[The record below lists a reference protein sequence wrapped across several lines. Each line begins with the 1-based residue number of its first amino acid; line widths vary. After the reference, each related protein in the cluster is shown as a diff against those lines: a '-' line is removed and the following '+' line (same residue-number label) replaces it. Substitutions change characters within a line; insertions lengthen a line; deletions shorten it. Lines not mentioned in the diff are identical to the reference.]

1 MTRPSNPPPTPSRSD
16 GQFDVLFTHTRADL
30 RHPLF
35 SLTVHLYTCIL
46 LPLLHSLWLLTGSGN
61 ANFFY
66 AATMVYGLNSTL
78 AVADVL
84 SASITYDMKQR
95 LRPLLFT
102 VSSSSSSSVD
112 EVTEADKGA
121 VDGTGTQ
128 SGSRNADGQA
138 LPERCE
144 RDELDLSIVQLAT
157 LD

>member
-1 MTRPSNPPPTPSRSD
+1 
-16 GQFDVLFTHTRADL
+16 
-30 RHPLF
+30 
-35 SLTVHLYTCIL
+35 
-46 LPLLHSLWLLTGSGN
+46 
-61 ANFFY
+61 
-66 AATMVYGLNSTL
+66 
-78 AVADVL
+78 
-84 SASITYDMKQR
+84 MKQR

-128 SGSRNADGQA
+128 ISGSRNADGQA